1 MMERFIHGIQQVGI
15 GVADADAAFI
25 WYKKIFGTDIVVFKD
40 WATASLMKKYTG
52 NIAQK
57 RYAILAMNMQ
67 GGGGFEIWQYADK
80 APVAPAFEISL
91 GDTGIFATKIR
102 CKNIAAT
109 FDLYKNEG
117 VNILTKPAANPE
129 NQKHFFIKDPWDNIF
144 EIIEN
149 DYWFTNEYKL
159 TGAVAGVVIGVRDM
173 NKSINFYGDV
183 LGFNVT
189 VHDSE
194 TVFEDLIGLP
204 GSERKFRRVILRNN
218 RKPTG
223 AFGKLLGPVQIELI
237 QALDYQPKKIY
248 EHRHWGDLGFI
259 HVCFDVGNMNTHE
272 EICRTKNHALTV
284 NSANSFDMGEASGHF
299 SYNEDPDGT
308 LIEYVETHKVPIA
321 KKIGLYLNLKNREPQ
336 KCLPNWVVKCLRL
349 SRVK

>member
-40 WATASLMKKYTG
+40 WATASLMKQYTG
-52 NIAQK
+52 DIAQK

-80 APVAPAFEISL
+80 APVAPEFEISL

-102 CKNIAAT
+102 CKNIAAA
-109 FDLYKNEG
+109 FDLYKSEG

-129 NQKHFFIKDPWDNIF
+129 NQKHFFIKDPWNNIF

-159 TGAVAGVVIGVRDM
+159 TGAVAGVVIGVSDM
-173 NKSINFYGDV
+173 EKSMDFYGDV
-183 LGFNVT
+183 LGFNDV
-189 VHDSE
+189 VDDSQN
-194 TVFEDLIGLP
+194 VFGDFTGLK
-204 GSERKFRRVILRNN
+204 GGDKKCRRVIMQNN
-218 RKPTG
+218 AKRTG

-237 QALDYQPKKIY
+237 QAIDYQPKKIY
-248 EHRHWGDLGFI
+248 ENRHWGDLGFI
-259 HVCFDVGNMNTHE
+259 HVCFDVGNMNAHE
-272 EICRTKNHALTV
+272 EICRTKNYPLTV

-321 KKIGLYLNLKNREPQ
+321 KKIGLYLNLKNRDPK
-336 KCLPNWVVKCLRL
+336 KCLPNWVVKCLRF